1 MAKAALVTGAG
12 SGIGKAIATLFVQ
25 QGIRTAIIDI
35 DEEKGRQLA
44 ADLGDS
50 PAEVI
55 SLAGDVGSVQD
66 VERIVSE
73 TASAFGGISI
83 VVNNAGIQ
91 TERPFLELPVSEWD
105 SIINTNLKGTF
116 LVSQASARV
125 MVRDRVAGRIVN
137 ISSVHQEMPRRGIA
151 HYGASKGGVLMLTKV
166 MALELAEHGITVN
179 CVAPGAVATPMNQP
193 FLDSPSLVEEFSGRV
208 PVGRIAQSEEIARAV
223 LFLAQDESSYITG
236 TTVHVDGGV
245 LLVGPPG
252 SASGPR

>member
-35 DEEKGRQLA
+35 NEEKGRQLA

-193 FLDSPSLVEEFSGRV
+193 FLDSPSLVEEFSARV